1 MLEDSANFDYSSSQK
16 EHMAQKIIIIEEDI
30 FDNKFGKFLDK
41 LYEAMRKFPN
51 GQNVFLSAN

>member
-16 EHMAQKIIIIEEDI
+16 EHLAQRIKIIEEDI
-30 FDNKFGKFLDK
+30 FDNKFGQFLDK
-41 LYEAMRKFPN
+41 LYEVIRKFPN